1 MDLNFMKVC
10 NSMNT
15 QKVSAI
21 LYYTAA
27 ILFDSAAIISF
38 IGGTNGV
45 MWLCFGSMFLC
56 LGAHFKKSVSRIIV
70 VNVEPEISV
79 GNKSYIHG

>member
-1 MDLNFMKVC
+1 MTN
-10 NSMNT
+10 

-38 IGGTNGV
+38 IGGNNGNKGV

-56 LGAHFKKSVSRIIV
+56 LGSSYSKKSKK
-70 VNVEPEISV
+70 NEGKQDDKE
-79 GNKSYIHG
+79 KEDK

>member
-1 MDLNFMKVC
+1 MKVC

-15 QKVSAI
+15 RKVSAI

-56 LGAHFKKSVSRIIV
+56 LGASCSKKSKENDGKQNSK
-70 VNVEPEISV
+70 EKED
-79 GNKSYIHG
+79 K

>member
-1 MDLNFMKVC
+1 MKVC

-38 IGGTNGV
+38 IGGNHNSNGV

-56 LGAHFKKSVSRIIV
+56 LGVSCSKKI
-70 VNVEPEISV
+70 NETDGKQNGKE
-79 GNKSYIHG
+79 KEDK

>member
-15 QKVSAI
+15 RKVSAI

-56 LGAHFKKSVSRIIV
+56 LGASYSKKSKENDGKQNSK
-70 VNVEPEISV
+70 EKED
-79 GNKSYIHG
+79 K